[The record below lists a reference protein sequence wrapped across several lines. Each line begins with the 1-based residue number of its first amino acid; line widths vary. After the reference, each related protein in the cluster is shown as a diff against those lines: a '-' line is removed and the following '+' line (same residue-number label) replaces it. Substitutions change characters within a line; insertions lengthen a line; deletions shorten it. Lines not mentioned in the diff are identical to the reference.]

1 MGICVATDDW
11 KKILD
16 SIQDMVMVLDTRQ
29 RLVWGNRSL
38 KEFLALPEEDIV
50 GRPCHHLLHG
60 TVSPGEDCH
69 FRQMME
75 SGKRETFEADLL
87 NRDIRVRITVDP
99 LRDDDGALVGAIHIF
114 SDVTA
119 THRAQMRAMAQSTRL
134 ALLTRIGSSLLGDF
148 DMEAVLA
155 ETARDL
161 SRFLGVPRCTIFL
174 SGSPGETVEHCD
186 PGFPSAISALQ
197 VLWNAADSREAYES
211 GRSHV
216 VNDTRVLTVPGRREG
231 LEANGLRAFI
241 GVPLRD
247 RENPAG
253 ALFLDRPEPHE
264 WTENE
269 VETAEEVARHIAV
282 ALHQARGLRE
292 HRELAGR
299 LLSLMNNV
307 PGVVYRGLRD
317 WSLTF
322 AGAEIERLSGYTAEE
337 FLQGLVHWQNIIH
350 PEDLPSVKTAMRNA
364 VGERQNILRLEYR
377 IFHREGDCRQ
387 LADRRQ
393 LIYGPEGT
401 FEYVDGLLLDITDRK
416 AKEEE
421 LRATNQAL
429 QTLIEASPLAIMA
442 LDTEGHVTL
451 WNPAAEKIFGW
462 TKEEAI
468 GRLNPIVP
476 EEKIGEFHVLRE
488 RVLREGGF
496 SGLELRR
503 RNKENMPIDISVST
517 APMRDARGNII
528 GIMYVMDDIT
538 ERKQIEEALRQSE
551 EQFRQAQKMEAVGML
566 AGGVAHDFN
575 NLLTAIRGYSD
586 LLLQRIDAT
595 SPYRREVEEIHKA
608 GERAS
613 ALTRQLLAFSRKQV
627 MQPKVLDLNEIV
639 SGMEEMLR
647 RMIDANID
655 LITILR
661 PDLWSAQV
669 DRGQIEQVVMNLVVN
684 ARDAIERGGKITIET
699 GNVVLDDAYVS
710 RHSIVA
716 PGAYAM
722 LAVSDTGA
730 GMDEETKERLF
741 DPFFTTKEKGKGT
754 GLGLST
760 VYGIIKQS
768 NGFIWVYSEPQ
779 RGSAFKIYLP
789 RHESLPSQE
798 KSDMSPATSPRGHE
812 TILLVEDEELVRVL
826 ARDVLRKNG
835 YKVLEARDGADAMG
849 VAVSHRGTIHL
860 MITDVVMPN
869 MGGQEVAVSL
879 APLLGEMKVLFM
891 SGYTDDAIV
900 LHGILRPGAQ
910 FLQKPFR
917 LDAFLRKVREVL
929 DG

>member
-1 MGICVATDDW
+1 MGICVATDKW

-16 SIQDMVMVLDTRQ
+16 SIQDMVMILDAGHRV
-29 RLVWGNRSL
+29 VWGNRSL
-38 KEFLALPEEDIV
+38 GEFLALPEEEIV
-50 GRPCHHLLHG
+50 GRTCHHLLHG
-60 TVSPGEDCH
+60 TASPVEDCH

-75 SGKRETFEADLL
+75 SGKRETFEADLP
-87 NRDIRVRITVDP
+87 NREIRVKVTVDP
-99 LRDDDGALVGAIHIF
+99 LRDDGGTLAGGIYII

-119 THRAQMRAMAQSTRL
+119 THRAEMRAKARSRRL

-148 DMEAVLA
+148 DIEAVLTEA
-155 ETARDL
+155 AQDL
-161 SRFLGVPRCTIFL
+161 GRFLGVPRCTIFL
-174 SGSPGETVEHCD
+174 SGSPGEMVEYRES
-186 PGFPSAISALQ
+186 GLPSAISALQ
-197 VLWNAADSREAYES
+197 ALWNTADLQEACES
-211 GRSHV
+211 GRSRV
-216 VNDTRVLTVPGRREG
+216 VNDTRLYAVPGGSEG
-231 LEANGLRAFI
+231 LDSIALRAFI

-247 RENPAG
+247 REKFG
-253 ALFLDRPEPHE
+253 GILFLDRPESHE

-282 ALHQARGLRE
+282 AIHQARGLRE
-292 HRELAGR
+292 HQELAGR

-322 AGAEIERLSGYTAEE
+322 VGAEIERLSGYTAEE
-337 FLQGLVHWQNIIH
+337 FVQGSVHWQDIIH
-350 PEDLPSVKTAMRNA
+350 PEDLPSVKTAVRTA
-364 VGERQNILRLEYR
+364 VGEGQNILRMEYR
-377 IFHREGDCRQ
+377 IFHREGDSRR

-393 LIYGPEGT
+393 LIYGPDGML
-401 FEYVDGLLLDITDRK
+401 EYVDGLLLDITDRK
-416 AKEEE
+416 VKEEE

-429 QTLIEASPLAIMA
+429 QILVEASPLAIMA
-442 LDTEGHVTL
+442 LDTEGRVTL

-468 GRLNPIVP
+468 GRVNPVVP

-488 RVLREGGF
+488 RVLREEGF

-503 RNKENMPIDISVST
+503 RNKENMPVDISVST
-517 APMRDARGNII
+517 APMRNARGDVI
-528 GIMYVMDDIT
+528 GIMSVMDDIT

-586 LLLQRIDAT
+586 LLLQRIDAA
-595 SPYRREVEEIHKA
+595 SPYRKEVEGIHKA

-613 ALTRQLLAFSRKQV
+613 VLTRQLLAFSRKQV
-627 MQPKVLDLNEIV
+627 LQAKVLNLNEIV
-639 SGMEEMLR
+639 SGMEDMLR
-647 RMIDANID
+647 RMIDENID
-655 LITILR
+655 LITVLR

-669 DRGQIEQVVMNLVVN
+669 DRGQIEQVIMNLVVN
-684 ARDAIERGGKITIET
+684 ARDAIEGGGKITIET

-710 RHSIVA
+710 RHSVVA

-741 DPFFTTKEKGKGT
+741 DPFFTTKKKGKGT

-768 NGFIWVYSEPQ
+768 NGYIWVYSEPK
-779 RGSAFKIYLP
+779 RGSAFKIYFP
-789 RHESLPSQE
+789 RHESLPAEE
-798 KSDMSPATSPRGHE
+798 KPHMLPATSPRGHE

-835 YKVLEARDGADAMG
+835 YTVLEACDGADAMG
-849 VAVSHRGTIHL
+849 VAVSHRGPIHL
-860 MITDVVMPN
+860 MITDVVMPK

-879 APLLGEMKVLFM
+879 APLQGEMKVLFM

-900 LHGILRPGAQ
+900 QHGILRPGAR
-910 FLQKPFR
+910 FIQKPFR
-917 LDAFLRKVREVL
+917 LDVFLRKVREVL

>member
-1 MGICVATDDW
+1 M
-11 KKILD
+11 
-16 SIQDMVMVLDTRQ
+16 
-29 RLVWGNRSL
+29 
-38 KEFLALPEEDIV
+38 
-50 GRPCHHLLHG
+50 
-60 TVSPGEDCH
+60 
-69 FRQMME
+69 
-75 SGKRETFEADLL
+75 
-87 NRDIRVRITVDP
+87 
-99 LRDDDGALVGAIHIF
+99 
-114 SDVTA
+114 
-119 THRAQMRAMAQSTRL
+119 
-134 ALLTRIGSSLLGDF
+134 
-148 DMEAVLA
+148 
-155 ETARDL
+155 
-161 SRFLGVPRCTIFL
+161 
-174 SGSPGETVEHCD
+174 
-186 PGFPSAISALQ
+186 
-197 VLWNAADSREAYES
+197 
-211 GRSHV
+211 
-216 VNDTRVLTVPGRREG
+216 
-231 LEANGLRAFI
+231 
-241 GVPLRD
+241 
-247 RENPAG
+247 
-253 ALFLDRPEPHE
+253 
-264 WTENE
+264 
-269 VETAEEVARHIAV
+269 
-282 ALHQARGLRE
+282 
-292 HRELAGR
+292 
-299 LLSLMNNV
+299 
-307 PGVVYRGLRD
+307 
-317 WSLTF
+317 
-322 AGAEIERLSGYTAEE
+322 
-337 FLQGLVHWQNIIH
+337 
-350 PEDLPSVKTAMRNA
+350 
-364 VGERQNILRLEYR
+364 
-377 IFHREGDCRQ
+377 
-387 LADRRQ
+387 
-393 LIYGPEGT
+393 
-401 FEYVDGLLLDITDRK
+401 
-416 AKEEE
+416 
-421 LRATNQAL
+421 
-429 QTLIEASPLAIMA
+429 
-442 LDTEGHVTL
+442 
-451 WNPAAEKIFGW
+451 
-462 TKEEAI
+462 
-468 GRLNPIVP
+468 
-476 EEKIGEFHVLRE
+476 
-488 RVLREGGF
+488 
-496 SGLELRR
+496 
-503 RNKENMPIDISVST
+503 
-517 APMRDARGNII
+517 
-528 GIMYVMDDIT
+528 
-538 ERKQIEEALRQSE
+538 
-551 EQFRQAQKMEAVGML
+551 
-566 AGGVAHDFN
+566 
-575 NLLTAIRGYSD
+575 
-586 LLLQRIDAT
+586 
-595 SPYRREVEEIHKA
+595 EEIHKA

-627 MQPKVLDLNEIV
+627 LQVKVLDLNEIV

-710 RHSIVA
+710 RHSVVA